1 VALDWRSDAA
11 TTLAAGADQQQ
22 LFNLLSPP
30 FNEYSRAQTQ
40 EFGGLWKESGSACCI
55 LI

>member
-1 VALDWRSDAA
+1 MAEWCWNGGVTLQ

-22 LFNLLSPP
+22 FNVLSPP

-40 EFGGLWKESGSACCI
+40 EFEGL
-55 LI
+55 